1 MNLDKA
7 MKKARKAIESTYE
20 DSCNV
25 FELLD
30 IYDENSK
37 QTTKKEVIVL
47 ENQSGKIS
55 YKTVSK
61 NEETETGSEKSQV
74 IEMFISPDIKIK
86 SGSKIEVT
94 HRGIKTVY
102 KNSGEPSIYE
112 TQQTIILELFD
123 KWS

>member
-47 ENQSGKIS
+47 L
-55 YKTVSK
+55 
-61 NEETETGSEKSQV
+61 
-74 IEMFISPDIKIK
+74 EMKGRYILSILFILK
-86 SGSKIEVT
+86 EC
-94 HRGIKTVY
+94 
-102 KNSGEPSIYE
+102 
-112 TQQTIILELFD
+112 Q
-123 KWS
+123 